1 MKSLLKYEILKILR
15 KRLSILALTAV
26 LLFSVLLSVTDYR
39 DMHAYDGVSREGSG
53 GTAVEIEK
61 DLAAK
66 YGGILT
72 DEKVRQILTD
82 FKPGD
87 LHGLNPKYYYQNAM
101 QAAAFNYF
109 VDLNGSWNGLSVS
122 DVFGNEVIKAGYI
135 GGWSAASQSLA
146 KVLLMLSMVLIL
158 LTTPVFSG
166 EYGGMDNLI
175 FTSRYGRTK
184 DPLCKVSASMIVS
197 AAATVF
203 TVAFHL
209 LTARLLYGTE
219 GLDCSILFA
228 PAELTEGYIPFN
240 FTCGEVLQYQVF
252 LSLMGAVSVTGIT
265 LLLSAACKNQMAAF
279 IASAAL
285 YILPV
290 MLPIP
295 ETSPL
300 YRIIVLMPLY
310 DSQYI
315 SLLSVGQLKNG
326 MLYAVWSVPAA
337 LLLLLLGSIA
347 SPCIFARRQVS

>member
-15 KRLSILALTAV
+15 KRLSILALAAV

-39 DMHAYDGVSREGSG
+39 DTHAYDGISREGSG

-72 DEKVRQILTD
+72 DEKVQQILTD

-87 LHGLNPKYYYQNAM
+87 LHGLNPKYSYQNAM

-109 VDLNGSWNGLSVS
+109 VDLNGNWNGLSVS
-122 DVFGNEVIKAGYI
+122 DVFGDEVIKAGYI
-135 GGWSAASQSLA
+135 GGWSAASRSLA
-146 KVLLMLSMVLIL
+146 KVLLTLSIVLIL
-158 LTTPVFSG
+158 LTAPVFSG
-166 EYGGMDNLI
+166 EYGGMDHLI

-184 DPLCKVSASMIVS
+184 GPICKVAASMIVS
-197 AAATVF
+197 VSVTIF
-203 TVAFHL
+203 TVVFHL
-209 LTARLLYGTE
+209 LTARLLYGTD

-240 FTCGEVLQYQVF
+240 LTCGTVLQYQCL

-265 LLLSAACKNQMAAF
+265 LLLSAACKNQMASF
-279 IASAAL
+279 VASAAI

-290 MLPIP
+290 MLPVS

-315 SLLSVGQLKNG
+315 SLLSVARLKSG
-326 MLYAVWSVPAA
+326 LLYAVWSVPVA
-337 LLLLLLGSIA
+337 LLLLLLGA
-347 SPCIFARRQVS
+347 TAAPRLFARRQVS